1 MVYGSTLAVH
11 TTLRSYK
18 DGKLKFST
26 GELLPI
32 DENGDFYAGDIRATE
47 NMGLT
52 TLQILFLRE
61 HNRLCDLIKAANS
74 SFSDQ

>member
-1 MVYGSTLAVH
+1 MVYGSTMEVH
-11 TTLRSYK
+11 NKLRAFK
-18 DGKLKFST
+18 NGKLKTST

-32 DENGDFYAGDIRATE
+32 DQNGQFYAGDVRAIE

-61 HNRLCDLIKAANS
+61 HNRLCDLIIAANATL
-74 SFSDQ
+74 SDQ

>member
-1 MVYGSTLAVH
+1 MIYGSTIEAH
-11 TTLRSYK
+11 NKLRTFK
-18 DGKLKFST
+18 NGQLKTST

-32 DENGDFYAGDIRATE
+32 DEHGQFYAGDIRATE

-61 HNRLCDLIKAANS
+61 HNRLCEAIVKES
-74 SFSDQ
+74 STLSD